1 MAIWKR
7 FWLLG
12 SVIWVVICALNAFTI
27 LMFAEGEEAK
37 AWRPVLLA
45 VVVPTLLYAVL
56 WTYFRL
62 RRK

>member
-27 LMFAEGEEAK
+27 LMFAEGEEVK

-45 VVVPTLLYAVL
+45 VVVPAVLYALL
-56 WTYFRL
+56 WGYFRL
-62 RRK
+62 RGK

>member
-37 AWRPVLLA
+37 AWQPVLLA